1 MAYLIII
8 NSKTLTLDK
17 IIKITKHLV
26 RIIIEEDYLEITIKT
41 TMPLEIIIKLL
52 VNKII
57 YLVNNNNSNQVKV
70 DHYFVELELIII
82 TKVALDSKMPLINKT
97 NKEEVYQEDKI
108 TINNKEVY
116 LVNNNKKIMPL
127 EINK

>member
-97 NKEEVYQEDKI
+97 NKEEVY
-108 TINNKEVY
+108 
-116 LVNNNKKIMPL
+116 
-127 EINK
+127 

>member
-57 YLVNNNNSNQVKV
+57 YLVNNNSSNQVKV
-70 DHYFVELELIII
+70 DHYFVKLVLIII

-97 NKEEVYQEDKI
+97 NKEEVY
-108 TINNKEVY
+108 
-116 LVNNNKKIMPL
+116 
-127 EINK
+127 